1 MASKDA
7 IDTTT
12 IDSNATRNKLLKILN
27 PPELEIYFLLLEN
40 GQKRIVE
47 IADRTGLDRRLTM
60 HLVSTLL
67 DKGIVVATFKH
78 PIQFTAVPVDKV
90 LRMLSSSRGGYAKIR

>member
-47 IADRTGLDRRLTM
+47 IANRSGLDRRLTM

-78 PIQFTAVPVDKV
+78 PIQFTAVPVEKV
-90 LRMLSSSRGGYAKIR
+90 LRMFSNSRGGYAKIH

>member
-7 IDTTT
+7 IDTTA

-27 PPELEIYFLLLEN
+27 PPELEIYSLLLEN

-47 IADRTGLDRRLTM
+47 IAGLSGLDRRLTM

-67 DKGIVVATFKH
+67 DKGVVLATFRH

-90 LRMLSSSRGGYAKIR
+90 LKLLSDNRGAYAKIR

>member
-7 IDTTT
+7 VDTTT
-12 IDSNATRNKLLKILN
+12 IESNTIRNKLLKILN
-27 PPELEIYFLLLEN
+27 PPELEIYALLLEN

-47 IADRTGLDRRLTM
+47 IADTAGLDRRMTM

-67 DKGIVVATFKH
+67 DKGVIVATFKH

>member
-7 IDTTT
+7 IDTAA
-12 IDSNATRNKLLKILN
+12 IESSATRNKLLKILN
-27 PPELEIYFLLLEN
+27 PPELEVYFLLLEN
-40 GQKRIVE
+40 GQKRIME
-47 IADRTGLDRRLTM
+47 IADLTGLDRRLTM

-67 DKGIVVATFKH
+67 DKGVVLATFRH

-90 LRMLSSSRGGYAKIR
+90 LRMLSNSRSGYAKIR

>member
-12 IDSNATRNKLLKILN
+12 LDSNTIRNKLLKILN

-47 IADRTGLDRRLTM
+47 IADLTGLDRRTTM

-67 DKGIVVATFKH
+67 DKGIVLATFKH
-78 PIQFTAVPVDKV
+78 PIQFTAVSVNKV
-90 LRMLSSSRGGYAKIR
+90 LRMLSDSRGGYAEIR